1 MSIDIVLVLKR
12 ILENRNLV
20 FIPTFAS
27 CGIKFLMSQ
36 DIITHI
42 IIHYINR
49 LY

>member
-12 ILENRNLV
+12 ILENRNQV
-20 FIPTFAS
+20 FISTIAFED
-27 CGIKFLMSQ
+27 IKNLMLQ
-36 DIITHI
+36 DIITHT